1 MSRERRTVRPYTVDS
16 ALASTLNEATV
27 WLDDLCC
34 VAGSSLTV
42 EDGSFIRSEVRVV
55 WAVEDEFDRFR
66 RQLTDAAWAT
76 GVHPQWLRLVVVAR
90 TGSLKLAETLLDC
103 QLDGLDGLDRS
114 VRLDAH
120 PNGGRRSVF
129 CADSHGTVV
138 DAYVALSP
146 DWTAASPAERRLPK
160 RANSWL
166 ARATFRLHAK
176 SAAAMFHPRPLDDAK
191 RVELGLPLD
200 TLRYIDLRG
209 VDVQEAIDGTPDV
222 DVWVDEDVLAAL
234 RASNTSAAALYFQ
247 RQLVLDFV
255 SAVAFEY
262 AQGVGASS
270 DAAAAYDDLKDS
282 LIGKVVQLTAEPDDE
297 ARDRMLRQC
306 RREPARLVARAEHV
320 LLLRDGVN
328 KSLRAAS

>member
-27 WLDDLCC
+27 WLDELCC
-34 VAGSSLTV
+34 GAGSSLTV

-90 TGSLKLAETLLDC
+90 TGSLKLAEKLLDC

-138 DAYVALSP
+138 DAYIALSP
-146 DWTAASPAERRLPK
+146 DWTTASPAERRLPK

-166 ARATFRLHAK
+166 ARATYRLDAK
-176 SAAAMFHPRPLDDAK
+176 SAAAMFHPRSLDDAK

-234 RASNTSAAALYFQ
+234 SASNTSAAALYFQ

-255 SAVAFEY
+255 SAVAFDY

-297 ARDRMLRQC
+297 SRDRMLRQC
-306 RREPARLVARAEHV
+306 RQEPARLVARAEHV